1 MEKGGMPQEIEIAI
15 EKGGMPQE
23 IEIAMEKGGTPM
35 IYGMEDFLREKKKV
49 RPLSPLSFLSYN
61 GC

>member
-1 MEKGGMPQEIEIAI
+1 MENSGMPQEIKIAM

-35 IYGMEDFLREKKKV
+35 IYGMEVFLH
-49 RPLSPLSFLSYN
+49 
-61 GC
+61 